1 MDFEHVLEEGVMGGM
16 ETPSSRRPARIS
28 SASPSRV
35 TAITMVFVAALLCA
49 KLVGPGSSAAPSAA
63 ARELAVH
70 ELLTAASGQQRAY
83 EVKTAKMSAIHAA
96 LQSNKPATMIKDVQ
110 KLEEAPAKSSAEAPA
125 AISQQKLDE
134 AEAPAAD
141 APVEAGAPT
150 SEEGMGVVEAGWDK
164 GGWSVGDWASWI
176 ITGPFITV
184 CFAFFMFYTY
194 GVPAGVLTA
203 IICACIDVGTF
214 YYNW

>member
-1 MDFEHVLEEGVMGGM
+1 MELMDGLEEGVMGGM

-70 ELLTAASGQQRAY
+70 ELLTGASGQQRAY
-83 EVKTAKMSAIHAA
+83 EVKTAKMSAIQAT
-96 LQSNKPATMIKDVQ
+96 LQSNKHATMIKDVQ
-110 KLEEAPAKSSAEAPA
+110 KLEEAPANTSAEAPA
-125 AISQQKLDE
+125 AISQQKLDD

-150 SEEGMGVVEAGWDK
+150 SEQGMGVVEAGWDK